1 MTLSSQF
8 SVSSFQEFVLF
19 TNCVGAR
26 SVYGQKANHDGGPGA
41 PIHKIFLALAAK
53 DGLGE
58 DAGSARAG
66 MTLNKGKLSQGPIW
80 PYLRLVNYSIVYY
93 TNYCN
98 V

>member
-1 MTLSSQF
+1 MAKKQIT
-8 SVSSFQEFVLF
+8 
-19 TNCVGAR
+19 T
-26 SVYGQKANHDGGPGA
+26 GA

-66 MTLNKGKLSQGPIW
+66 MTLNKGKLSQGLIW